1 MEGLGIFRVFFYFS
15 YVRIV
20 SILRKQGGDF
30 MQGTLPL
37 IKTKLIV
44 PNLQDQWIRRA
55 KFSKKMKAITE
66 KPLTIIQA
74 GAGYGKSTA
83 LAMFVKDENQTCCW
97 YTITSSDDD
106 ILPFLSYLTASIQTV
121 FPGFGHELS
130 SYTKKMDR
138 YIREE
143 ELSMLCSI
151 FINEILQIQTP
162 ITIILDDF
170 HAIEHSYHINV
181 WVEKL
186 LEHIPGNLHLVI
198 STRTRPG
205 WRILAKMKVK
215 NELNELSKADLIFG
229 KEEIELLLSDY
240 YQLEITEEQIDQLFD
255 ITEGWVIA
263 IGMIAQQIPHLQS
276 LDELLAEP
284 SKSLD
289 DLFQYLVY
297 EVFSKQP
304 PMIQQFLE
312 QTSIFEEIS
321 TDVCD
326 NVLGMNG
333 SIQML
338 QQLTAKNLFI
348 HQVGDH
354 QFRYHAL
361 FREFLE
367 DRLIIN
373 QPEQYKHL
381 MLSSARYFERKGL
394 WEEALYCYEKNGQY
408 DAAAAI
414 MNEQGMEL
422 LERGKLENLNERLL
436 KIPLQ
441 EKIRYCTLLF
451 LEGEVYRYRSLYKQ
465 AEASYDLAIQ
475 TADRL
480 GDMEWKSK
488 ALEGKAKIYLDTIQP
503 LKAERILAQA
513 IELREKALVHGSAE
527 ETGRLYRLLAEN
539 LINSG
544 QALKAEKWIERARAM
559 GVPIIDGNLEARLYL
574 RTGRFE
580 ESRRIL
586 TSVKEVHEP
595 VDKQLLPQSHRET
608 DLLLALIEAFTGNG
622 VHAKALSQSGIQQGI
637 KVQAP
642 FVEACGW
649 IRMGHAVQLIDQ
661 YDLQLAEKCYET
673 ALDIMGRLNM
683 ERGKAEPLMGLCILY
698 GSRREYER
706 AAEAGRKAL
715 LETEQVKDIWLSAWI
730 TLCMA
735 IAAIHNNKIQEAG
748 EDLRNAEELFRQ
760 CGDEYGKML
769 LSFWK
774 SFFLFTINDEQEFK
788 IAFTSFLKLMKS
800 GGYEFFL
807 KKRTTFGPRDLQVFA
822 PMLIEAVKKS
832 IVPSYAEKLLE
843 DMKLP
848 RLSAHPGYTLK
859 VQTLGQFRIWLG
871 DREVEERDWQRGK
884 AKELFQ
890 LFLTKRSQFLMKE
903 DIFQILWPEHEGKN
917 ADRDF
922 KVALNA
928 LNNVL
933 EPARKARSAPF
944 FIIREG
950 TGYGINPQAAL
961 DVDSQLFE
969 EWAEAGLEERNVEKS
984 IENLEKALFL
994 YNGDF
999 LPDRRYEDWC
1009 INERERLLVYFLRSA
1024 EKLAQLNVRRENY
1037 DSAILW
1043 CQKILQKDRT
1053 WEESYRLLMFCYYRK
1068 NNRPQA
1074 IKWYKKCCEVLEKE
1088 LGVTPL
1094 EPTRH
1099 MYEMI
1104 IEGNNQ

>member
-1 MEGLGIFRVFFYFS
+1 
-15 YVRIV
+15 
-20 SILRKQGGDF
+20 
-30 MQGTLPL
+30 MQGTVPL
-37 IKTKLIV
+37 IRTKLIV
-44 PNLQDQWIRRA
+44 PGLQEQWIRRA
-55 KFSKKMKAITE
+55 KLSKKMKAVTE

-83 LAMFVKDENQTCCW
+83 LAMHVKDHNQSCCW

-106 ILPFLSYLTASIQTV
+106 ILPFLSYLTASIQSL
-121 FPGFGHELS
+121 FPDFGQELIA
-130 SYTKKMDR
+130 YMKNMDR

-143 ELSMLCSI
+143 ELSMLSSL
-151 FINEILQIQTP
+151 FINETLKIPEQINV
-162 ITIILDDF
+162 ILDDF
-170 HAIEHSYHINV
+170 HVIEHSYHINV
-181 WVEKL
+181 WLEKL
-186 LEHIPGNLHLVI
+186 LDHMPGHLHVVI
-198 STRTRPG
+198 STRTKPG
-205 WRILAKMKVK
+205 WKVLTKMKAK
-215 NELNELSKADLIFG
+215 NELNEISKTDLIFG

-240 YQLEITEEQIDQLFD
+240 YQLAISDEQVDQLYNL
-255 ITEGWVIA
+255 TEGWVIA
-263 IGMIAQQIPHLQS
+263 IGMIGQQLPHLQS
-276 LDELLAEP
+276 LDNLLTEP
-284 SKSLD
+284 AKSLE

-326 NVLGMNG
+326 HILGMNS

-338 QQLTAKNLFI
+338 EQLTAKNLFI
-348 HQVGDH
+348 QKVGDC
-354 QFRYHAL
+354 QYRYHAL

-367 DRLIIN
+367 NRLITS
-373 QPEQYKHL
+373 QPVQYRGL
-381 MLSSARYFERKGL
+381 MMNSAHYFEKKGQ
-394 WEEALYCYEKNGQY
+394 WEEALYCYEKIGQFR
-408 DAAAAI
+408 AAAAI

-422 LERGKLENLNERLL
+422 LEMGKLENLQERLA
-436 KIPLQ
+436 KIPM
-441 EKIRYCTLLF
+441 EDKERYCSLLF
-451 LEGEVYRYRSLYKQ
+451 LEAEVYRYRSMYKQ
-465 AEASYDLAIQ
+465 AEACYEKAIQ
-475 TADRL
+475 TADSTASA
-480 GDMEWKSK
+480 EWKSK

-513 IELREKALVHGSAE
+513 IELREEAMLDGAAE
-527 ETGRLYRLLAEN
+527 DTGRLYRLLAEN

-544 QALKAEKWIERARAM
+544 QALKAEKWIERARSM
-559 GVPIIDGNLEARLYL
+559 GVHIEDGNLEARLYL

-580 ESRRIL
+580 EARRIL
-586 TSVKEVHEP
+586 TDVKAISALDERLH
-595 VDKQLLPQSHRET
+595 LPQSHRET

-622 VHAKALSQSGIQQGI
+622 LQAKVLAQSGIQHGI
-637 KVQAP
+637 DIQAP

-661 YDLQLAEKCYET
+661 YDLDLAEKCYET
-673 ALDIMGRLNM
+673 ALDIMGRLSI

-715 LETEQVKDIWLSAWI
+715 LETEQVKDVWLSALI
-730 TLCMA
+730 TLCLA
-735 IAAIHNNKIQEAG
+735 IAAFYNDRFSEAS
-748 EDLRNAEELFRQ
+748 ENLRKAEELISE
-760 CGDEYGKML
+760 CGDEYGRML
-769 LSFWK
+769 LAFW
-774 SFFLFTINDEQEFK
+774 
-788 IAFTSFLKLMKS
+788 TSFYYFSTNDGEGFKTAFSRFLRLMKT
-800 GGYEFFL
+800 GGFEFFI
-807 KKRTTFGPRDLQVFA
+807 KKRSTFGPRDMQVFA
-822 PMLIEAVKKS
+822 PMLIEAVKQS
-832 IVPSYAEKLLE
+832 NVPGYAEKLLE
-843 DMKLP
+843 DLRIPQLK
-848 RLSAHPGYTLK
+848 AHPGYTLR
-859 VQTLGQFRIWLG
+859 VQTLGQFRLWLG

-890 LFLTKRSQFLMKE
+890 LFLTKRNQSLMKE
-903 DIFQILWPEHEGKN
+903 DIFQILWPAHEGKN

-950 TGYGINPQAAL
+950 TGYGINPHAAIEL
-961 DVDSQLFE
+961 DSRLFE
-969 EWAEAGLEERNVEKS
+969 EWAEAGLEEKNTEKS
-984 IENLEKALFL
+984 MQELERALNL
-994 YNGDF
+994 YNGDY
-999 LPDRRYEDWC
+999 LPERRYEDWC
-1009 INERERLLVYFLRSA
+1009 INERERLLVFFLRSA

-1037 DSAILW
+1037 DSAIHW
-1043 CQKILQKDRT
+1043 CQKILLRDRT
-1053 WEESYRLLMFCYYRK
+1053 WEEAYRLLMFCYYRK

-1074 IKWYKKCCEVLEKE
+1074 IRWYKKCSVVLEEE

-1104 IEGNNQ
+1104 IEGNDH

>member
-1 MEGLGIFRVFFYFS
+1 
-15 YVRIV
+15 
-20 SILRKQGGDF
+20 

-44 PNLQDQWIRRA
+44 PNLQEQWIRRA
-55 KFSKKMKAITE
+55 NFSKKMKAITD

-83 LAMFVKDENQTCCW
+83 LAMFVKDESKRCCW
-97 YTITSSDDD
+97 YTISSSDDD
-106 ILPFLSYLTASIQTV
+106 ILPFLSYLIAAIRTI
-121 FPGFGHELS
+121 FPEFGNELS
-130 SYTKKMDR
+130 GYMRKMDR

-151 FINEILQIQTP
+151 FINETLQLEEP
-162 ITIILDDF
+162 VTIILDDF

-181 WVEKL
+181 WIEKL
-186 LEHIPGNLHLVI
+186 LEHIPSHLHLVI
-198 STRTRPG
+198 STRTKPG
-205 WRILAKMKVK
+205 WKILAKMKAK
-215 NELNELSKADLIFG
+215 DELNELSKNDLIFG
-229 KEEIELLLSDY
+229 KDEIELLLTDY
-240 YQLEITEEQIDQLFD
+240 YELEITGEQIEQLYN

-263 IGMIAQQIPHLQS
+263 VGMIAQQIPHLNS
-276 LDELLAEP
+276 LDDLFAEP

-289 DLFQYLVY
+289 DLFQYLVH

-304 PMIQQFLE
+304 LMIQQFLE
-312 QTSIFEEIS
+312 QTCIFEEIS

-333 SIQML
+333 SLQML

-367 DRLIIN
+367 DRLMLN
-373 QPEQYKHL
+373 QPENYRHL
-381 MLSSARYFERKGL
+381 MLASARYFEKKGQ
-394 WEEALYCYEKNGQY
+394 WEDALICYEKVGQY
-408 DAAAAI
+408 NAAAAI
-414 MNEQGMEL
+414 MDEQGMEL
-422 LERGKLENLNERLL
+422 LERGKLENLNERLS
-436 KIPLQ
+436 KIPLS
-441 EKIRYCTLLF
+441 EKLRYCTLLF
-451 LEGEVYRYRSLYKQ
+451 LEGEVYRFRSLYKQ
-465 AEASYDLAIQ
+465 AETSYDMTIQ
-475 TADRL
+475 TAERL

-513 IELREKALVHGSAE
+513 IELREKALPEGQEE

-544 QALKAEKWIERARAM
+544 QALKAEKWIERARSM
-559 GVPIIDGNLEARLYL
+559 GVPIEDGNLEARLYL

-580 ESRRIL
+580 ETRRIL
-586 TSVKEVHEP
+586 AAVKEMPAASH
-595 VDKQLLPQSHRET
+595 KQQLPQSHRET

-622 VHAKALSQSGIQQGI
+622 PQAKALSQSGIQHGI

-661 YDLQLAEKCYET
+661 YDLQLAENCYET
-673 ALDIMGRLNM
+673 ALEIMGRLSM
-683 ERGKAEPLMGLCILY
+683 ERGKAEPLMGLCLLY
-698 GSRREYER
+698 GSRKEYER
-706 AAEAGRKAL
+706 SAEAGRKAL
-715 LETEQVKDIWLSAWI
+715 LETERVKDTWLSALI
-730 TLCMA
+730 TLCMSISA
-735 IAAIHNNKIQEAG
+735 IYNCKWTEAG
-748 EDLRNAEELFRQ
+748 EDIRKAEELLNE
-760 CGDEYGKML
+760 CGDEYGKMVL
-769 LSFWK
+769 AFWK
-774 SFFLFTINDEQEFK
+774 SYLAFMTDEHEEFK
-788 IAFTSFLKLMKS
+788 TWFGVFLHLMKT

-822 PMLIEAVKKS
+822 PLLIEAVKQS
-832 IVPSYAEKLLE
+832 IKPSYAEKLLE

-848 RLSAHPGYTLK
+848 RISAHPGYTLK
-859 VQTLGQFRIWLG
+859 VQTLGQFRVWLG
-871 DREVEERDWQRGK
+871 DREVEDRDWQRGK

-890 LFLTKRSQFLMKE
+890 LFLTKRSQFLLKE
-903 DIFQILWPEHEGKN
+903 DIFQILWPEHEDKN

-933 EPARKARSAPF
+933 EPARKARSTPF

-961 DVDSQLFE
+961 ELDSYLFE
-969 EWAEAGLEERNVEKS
+969 QWAEAGLEERNFEKAVES
-984 IENLEKALFL
+984 LEKALFL

-999 LPDRRYEDWC
+999 MPERRYEDWC

-1024 EKLAQLNVRRENY
+1024 EKLAQMNVRIENY
-1037 DSAILW
+1037 DSAIHW

-1053 WEESYRLLMFCYYRK
+1053 WEEAYRLLMFCYYRK

-1074 IKWYKKCCEVLEKE
+1074 IKWYKKCCEVLEQE
-1088 LGVTPL
+1088 LGVSPL

-1099 MYEMI
+1099 MYDMI
-1104 IEGNNQ
+1104 IQGSNA

>member
-1 MEGLGIFRVFFYFS
+1 
-15 YVRIV
+15 
-20 SILRKQGGDF
+20 

-37 IKTKLIV
+37 IKTKLMV
-44 PNLQDQWIRRA
+44 PGLQEQWIRRA
-55 KFSKKMKAITE
+55 KFSKKMKAISE

-83 LAMFVKDENQTCCW
+83 LTMFVQDEKQMCCW

-106 ILPFLSYLTASIQTV
+106 ILPFLSYLTASIQTLH
-121 FPGFGHELS
+121 PDFGSELVT
-130 SYTKKMDR
+130 YMKKMDR

-143 ELSMLCSI
+143 ELGMLCSI
-151 FINEILQIQTP
+151 FINEILQIP
-162 ITIILDDF
+162 EPLTIILDDY

-181 WVEKL
+181 WLEKL
-186 LEHIPGNLHLVI
+186 LEHMPGQLHLVI

-205 WRILAKMKVK
+205 WKILAKLKAK
-215 NELNELSKADLIFG
+215 NELNELTKTDLIFG
-229 KEEIELLLSDY
+229 KDEIELLLSDF
-240 YQLEITEEQIDQLFD
+240 YQLAISDEQVDQLYH

-263 IGMIAQQIPHLQS
+263 IGMIAQQLPHLQS

-284 SKSLD
+284 AKSLE

-321 TDVCD
+321 PDVCD
-326 NVLGMNG
+326 HILGMNG

-338 QQLTAKNLFI
+338 QQLTSKNLFI
-348 HQVGDH
+348 HQVGDS

-367 DRLIIN
+367 NRLIHG
-373 QPEQYKHL
+373 QTGQYKNL
-381 MLSSARYFERKGL
+381 MLNCARFYEKRGQ
-394 WEEALYCYEKNGQY
+394 WEDALYCYEKIGQF

-414 MNEQGMEL
+414 MNEQGLEL
-422 LERGKLENLNERLL
+422 LEHGKLENLYERLT
-436 KIPLQ
+436 KIPLE
-441 EKIRYCTLLF
+441 EKKRYSSLLF
-451 LEGEVYRYRSLYKQ
+451 LEGEVYRYRSLYGQ
-465 AEASYDLAIQ
+465 AETSYDLAVQ
-475 TADRL
+475 TADRQ
-480 GDMEWKSK
+480 GDIHWKSK

-513 IELREKALVHGSAE
+513 IELREKAMLSGTE
-527 ETGRLYRLLAEN
+527 KETGRLYQLLAEN

-544 QALKAEKWIERARAM
+544 QALKAEKWMERAKSM
-559 GVPIIDGNLEARLYL
+559 GVHMEDGNLEARLYL

-580 ESRRIL
+580 EARRIL
-586 TSVKEVHEP
+586 TAMKEVDGGAGNEH
-595 VDKQLLPQSHRET
+595 LPQSHRET
-608 DLLLALIEAFTGNG
+608 DLLLALIEAFIGNG
-622 VHAKALSQSGIQQGI
+622 MQAKALSQSGIQHGI
-637 KVQAP
+637 KMQAP
-642 FVEACGW
+642 YVEACGW
-649 IRMGHAVQLIDQ
+649 IRMGHSVQLLGQ
-661 YDLQLAEKCYET
+661 YDWQLAEKCYET
-673 ALDIMGRLNM
+673 ALQIMGRLDM
-683 ERGKAEPLMGLCILY
+683 ERGKAEPLMGLCLLY
-698 GSRREYER
+698 GSRREFEK
-706 AAEAGRKAL
+706 AADAGRKAL
-715 LETEQVKDIWLSAWI
+715 LETERVKDIWLSALI

-735 IAAIHNNKIQEAG
+735 ISAIYNHKFAEAG
-748 EDLRNAEELFRQ
+748 EGLCKAEVLFSQ

-769 LSFWK
+769 MAFWE
-774 SFFLFTINDEQEFK
+774 SYYLFLLQDEQGFK
-788 IAFTSFLKLMKS
+788 AAFNRFLKQLKS
-800 GGYEFFL
+800 GDYEFFL

-822 PMLIEAVKKS
+822 PMLIEAVKKG

-843 DMKLP
+843 DLKLP
-848 RLSAHPGYTLK
+848 RLISHPGYTLK
-859 VQTLGQFRIWLG
+859 IQTLGHFRVWLG
-871 DREVEERDWQRGK
+871 DREVEDRDWQRGK

-890 LFLTKRSQFLMKE
+890 LFLTKRNQYLQKE
-903 DIFQILWPEHEGKN
+903 DLFQILWPMHEEKN

-933 EPARKARSAPF
+933 EPARKARAAPF

-950 TGYGINPQAAL
+950 AGYGLNPQAAVEL
-961 DVDSQLFE
+961 DSQLFE
-969 EWAEAGLEERNVEKS
+969 EWAEAGLDERNAEKS
-984 IENLEKALFL
+984 IEELGRALRL
-994 YNGDF
+994 YHGDY
-999 LPDRRYEDWC
+999 LPERRYEDWC

-1024 EKLAQLNVRRENY
+1024 EKLAQLSVRREDYN
-1037 DSAILW
+1037 SAIHW

-1053 WEESYRLLMFCYYRK
+1053 WEEAYRLLMFCYYRK
-1068 NNRPQA
+1068 NNRPQG
-1074 IKWYKKCCEVLEKE
+1074 IKWYKKCCEVLEEE

-1104 IEGNNQ
+1104 IEGQNQGV

>member
-1 MEGLGIFRVFFYFS
+1 
-15 YVRIV
+15 
-20 SILRKQGGDF
+20 

-44 PNLQDQWIRRA
+44 PTLQEQWIRRA

-97 YTITSSDDD
+97 YTISSSDDD

-121 FPGFGHELS
+121 FPAFGNELS
-130 SYTKKMDR
+130 SYIKNMDR

-151 FINEILQIQTP
+151 FINEILQIEEP
-162 ITIILDDF
+162 ITVILDDF
-170 HAIEHSYHINV
+170 HAIEHSYHINI
-181 WVEKL
+181 WIEKL
-186 LEHIPGNLHLVI
+186 LEHIPGHLHLVL
-198 STRTRPG
+198 STRTKPG
-205 WRILAKMKVK
+205 WKILAKMKVK
-215 NELNELSKADLIFG
+215 NELNELSKTDLVFG
-229 KEEIELLLSDY
+229 KDEIELLLSEY
-240 YQLEITEEQIDQLFD
+240 YELEITDDQIEHLYN

-263 IGMIAQQIPHLQS
+263 VGMIAQQIPHLQS
-276 LDELLAEP
+276 LDQLFTEP
-284 SKSLD
+284 SKSLE
-289 DLFQYLVY
+289 DLFHYLVH

-312 QTSIFEEIS
+312 QTCIFEEIS
-321 TDVCD
+321 PDVCD
-326 NVLGMNG
+326 SVLGLNG
-333 SIQML
+333 SLQML

-348 HQVGDH
+348 HQVGDN

-367 DRLIIN
+367 DRLMLS
-373 QPEQYKHL
+373 QPENYRRL
-381 MLSSARYFERKGL
+381 MLNSARYFEKNGQ
-394 WEEALYCYEKNGQY
+394 WEEALFCYEKIGQY

-414 MNEQGMEL
+414 MDEQGMQL
-422 LERGKLENLNERLL
+422 LERGKLKNLNERLS
-436 KIPLQ
+436 KIPQQ
-441 EKIRYCTLLF
+441 EKMRYCTLLF

-465 AEASYDLAIQ
+465 AETSYDLAIE
-475 TADRL
+475 TADKT

-513 IELREKALVHGSAE
+513 IELREKALPEGSAE
-527 ETGRLYRLLAEN
+527 ETGRLYRMLAEN

-544 QALKAEKWIERARAM
+544 QALKAERWIERARAI
-559 GVPIIDGNLEARLYL
+559 GVPIEDGNLEARLYL

-580 ESRRIL
+580 EMRRIL
-586 TSVKEVHEP
+586 ASVKEVHHS

-622 VHAKALSQSGIQQGI
+622 LQAKALSQSGIQHGI

-673 ALDIMGRLNM
+673 ALEIMGRLNM

-715 LETEQVKDIWLSAWI
+715 LETEQVKDTWLSSLI

-735 IAAIHNNKIQEAG
+735 IAAIHNNKFQEAR
-748 EDLRNAEELFRQ
+748 EELRKAEELFGQ
-760 CGDEYGKML
+760 CGDEFGKML

-774 SFFLFTINDEQEFK
+774 SFYFYMLKEEDGFK
-788 IAFTSFLKLMKS
+788 SAFTKFLKLMKS
-800 GGYEFFL
+800 GEYEFFI

-822 PMLIEAVKKS
+822 PMLIDAVKQS
-832 IVPSYAEKLLE
+832 LMPSYAEKLLE
-843 DMKLP
+843 DMNLP
-848 RLSAHPGYTLK
+848 RLSAHPGYSLK
-859 VQTLGQFRIWLG
+859 VQALGQFRVWLG
-871 DREVEERDWQRGK
+871 DREVEDRDWQRGK

-903 DIFQILWPEHEGKN
+903 DIFQILWPEHLEKN

-950 TGYGINPQAAL
+950 TGYGINPQAVL
-961 DVDSQLFE
+961 DLDSQLFE
-969 EWAEAGLEERNVEKS
+969 EWAEAGLEEINLEKS
-984 IENLEKALFL
+984 IEDLERALFL

-999 LPDRRYEDWC
+999 LPERRYEDWC

-1024 EKLAQLNVRRENY
+1024 EKLAQLNVRMENY
-1037 DSAILW
+1037 DSAIHW
-1043 CQKILQKDRT
+1043 CQKILHKDRT
-1053 WEESYRLLMFCYYRK
+1053 WEEAYRLLMFCYYRK

-1074 IKWYKKCCEVLEKE
+1074 IKWYKKCCEVLEQE

-1099 MYEMI
+1099 MYDMI
-1104 IEGNNQ
+1104 IQGNNV

>member
-1 MEGLGIFRVFFYFS
+1 
-15 YVRIV
+15 
-20 SILRKQGGDF
+20 

-44 PNLQDQWIRRA
+44 PTLQEQWIRRA

-97 YTITSSDDD
+97 YTISSSDDD

-121 FPGFGHELS
+121 FPAFGNELS
-130 SYTKKMDR
+130 SYIKNMDR

-151 FINEILQIQTP
+151 FINEILQIEEP
-162 ITIILDDF
+162 ITVILDDF
-170 HAIEHSYHINV
+170 HAIEHSYHINI
-181 WVEKL
+181 WIEKL
-186 LEHIPGNLHLVI
+186 LEHIPGHLHLVL
-198 STRTRPG
+198 STRTKPG
-205 WRILAKMKVK
+205 WKILAKMKVK
-215 NELNELSKADLIFG
+215 NELNELSKTDLVFG
-229 KEEIELLLSDY
+229 KDEIELLLSEY
-240 YQLEITEEQIDQLFD
+240 YELEITDDQIEHLYN

-263 IGMIAQQIPHLQS
+263 VGMIAQQIPHLQS
-276 LDELLAEP
+276 LNQLFTEP
-284 SKSLD
+284 SKSLE
-289 DLFQYLVY
+289 DLFHYLVH

-312 QTSIFEEIS
+312 QTCIFEEINP
-321 TDVCD
+321 DVCD
-326 NVLGMNG
+326 SVLGMNG
-333 SIQML
+333 SLQML

-348 HQVGDH
+348 HQVGDN

-367 DRLIIN
+367 DRLMLS
-373 QPEQYKHL
+373 QPENYRRL
-381 MLSSARYFERKGL
+381 MLNSARYFEKNGQ
-394 WEEALYCYEKNGQY
+394 WEEALFCYEKIGQY

-414 MNEQGMEL
+414 MDEQGMQL
-422 LERGKLENLNERLL
+422 LERGKLKNLNERLS
-436 KIPLQ
+436 KIPQQ
-441 EKIRYCTLLF
+441 EKMRYCTLLF

-465 AEASYDLAIQ
+465 AETSYDLAIE
-475 TADRL
+475 TADKT

-513 IELREKALVHGSAE
+513 IELREKALPEGSAE
-527 ETGRLYRLLAEN
+527 ETGRLYRMLAEN

-544 QALKAEKWIERARAM
+544 QALKAERWIERARAI
-559 GVPIIDGNLEARLYL
+559 GVPIEDGNLEARLYL

-580 ESRRIL
+580 EMRRIL
-586 TSVKEVHEP
+586 ASVKEVHHS

-622 VHAKALSQSGIQQGI
+622 LQAKALSQSGIQHGI

-673 ALDIMGRLNM
+673 ALEIMGRLNM

-715 LETEQVKDIWLSAWI
+715 LETEQVKDTWLSSLI

-735 IAAIHNNKIQEAG
+735 IAAIHNNKFQEAR
-748 EDLRNAEELFRQ
+748 EDLRKAEELFGQ
-760 CGDEYGKML
+760 CGDEFGKML

-774 SFFLFTINDEQEFK
+774 SFYFYMLKEEDGFK
-788 IAFTSFLKLMKS
+788 SAFTKFLKLMKS
-800 GGYEFFL
+800 GGYEFFI

-822 PMLIEAVKKS
+822 PMLIDAVKQS
-832 IVPSYAEKLLE
+832 LMPSYAEKLLE
-843 DMKLP
+843 DMNLP
-848 RLSAHPGYTLK
+848 RLSAHPGYSLK
-859 VQTLGQFRIWLG
+859 VQALGQFRVWLG
-871 DREVEERDWQRGK
+871 DREVEDRDWQRGK

-903 DIFQILWPEHEGKN
+903 DIFQILWPEHLEKN

-933 EPARKARSAPF
+933 EPGRKARSAPF

-950 TGYGINPQAAL
+950 TGYGINPQAVL
-961 DVDSQLFE
+961 DLDSQLFE
-969 EWAEAGLEERNVEKS
+969 EWAEAGLEEINIEKS
-984 IENLEKALFL
+984 IEDLERALFL

-999 LPDRRYEDWC
+999 LPERRYEDWC

-1024 EKLAQLNVRRENY
+1024 EKLAQLNVRMENY
-1037 DSAILW
+1037 DSAIHW
-1043 CQKILQKDRT
+1043 CQKILHKDRT
-1053 WEESYRLLMFCYYRK
+1053 WEEAYRLLMFCYYRK

-1074 IKWYKKCCEVLEKE
+1074 IKWYKKCCEVLEQE

-1099 MYEMI
+1099 MYDMI
-1104 IEGNNQ
+1104 IQGNNV

>member
-1 MEGLGIFRVFFYFS
+1 
-15 YVRIV
+15 
-20 SILRKQGGDF
+20 

-44 PNLQDQWIRRA
+44 PGLQEQWIRRA
-55 KFSKKMKAITE
+55 KLSKKMKAITE

-83 LAMFVKDENQTCCW
+83 LALHVKDQNQSCCW

-106 ILPFLSYLTASIQTV
+106 ILPFLSYLTASIQTL
-121 FPGFGHELS
+121 FPDFGHELIT
-130 SYTKKMDR
+130 YMKKMDR

-143 ELSMLCSI
+143 ELSMLSSL
-151 FINEILQIQTP
+151 FINETLQIP
-162 ITIILDDF
+162 EKIIVILDDF

-181 WVEKL
+181 WLEKL
-186 LEHIPGNLHLVI
+186 LEHMPEHLHLVI
-198 STRTRPG
+198 STRTKPG
-205 WRILAKMKVK
+205 WKVLAKLKAR
-215 NELNELSKADLIFG
+215 NELNEISKADLIFG
-229 KEEIELLLSDY
+229 KEEIELLLSDF
-240 YQLEITEEQIDQLFD
+240 YQIAISDDQIDQLYD

-263 IGMIAQQIPHLQS
+263 IGMIAQQLPHLQS

-284 SKSLD
+284 AKSLD

-312 QTSIFEEIS
+312 QTSIFEELS

-326 NVLGMNG
+326 HILGMNG

-338 QQLTAKNLFI
+338 EQLTAKNLFI
-348 HQVGDH
+348 QQIGGS

-367 DRLIIN
+367 NRLITS
-373 QPEQYKHL
+373 QPEQYKVL
-381 MLSSARYFERKGL
+381 MMNSGRYFEKKGQ
-394 WEEALYCYEKNGQY
+394 WEEALYCYEKIGQY
-408 DAAAAI
+408 PAAAAI
-414 MNEQGMEL
+414 MDEQGMEL
-422 LERGKLENLNERLL
+422 LEMGKLENLQERLA
-436 KIPLQ
+436 KIPM
-441 EKIRYCTLLF
+441 EDKKRYCSLLF

-465 AEASYDLAIQ
+465 AEACYEQAIQ
-475 TADRL
+475 TADRI
-480 GDMEWKSK
+480 GNAEWKSK

-513 IELREKALVHGSAE
+513 IELREAAMLDGAAE

-559 GVPIIDGNLEARLYL
+559 GVHIEDGNLEARLTL
-574 RTGRFE
+574 RTGRFV

-586 TSVKEVHEP
+586 TDVKAIDHLD
-595 VDKQLLPQSHRET
+595 DKLHLPQSHRET

-622 VHAKALSQSGIQQGI
+622 MQAKALSQSGIQYGI
-637 KVQAP
+637 DIQAP

-661 YDLQLAEKCYET
+661 YDLDLAEKCYET
-673 ALDIMGRLNM
+673 ALDIMGRLSI

-715 LETEQVKDIWLSAWI
+715 LETEQVKDIWLSALI
-730 TLCMA
+730 TLCLA
-735 IAAIHNNKIQEAG
+735 IASIYNDRLKEAS
-748 EDLRNAEELFRQ
+748 ENLSKAESLINQ
-760 CGDEYGKML
+760 CGDQYGSML
-769 LSFWK
+769 HAFWN
-774 SFFLFTINDEQEFK
+774 SYYYFSLNDAQGFK
-788 IAFTSFLKLMKS
+788 TAFASFLKLMKS

-822 PMLIEAVKKS
+822 PMLIEAVKQS
-832 IVPSYAEKLLE
+832 IMPGYAEKLLE
-843 DMKLP
+843 DLKIP
-848 RLSAHPGYTLK
+848 RLNAHPGYTLR
-859 VQTLGQFRIWLG
+859 VQTLGQFRLWLG
-871 DREVEERDWQRGK
+871 DREVEDKDWQRGK

-890 LFLTKRSQFLMKE
+890 LFLTKRNQFLMKE
-903 DIFQILWPEHEGKN
+903 DIFQILWPDHEGKN

-950 TGYGINPQAAL
+950 TGYGINPHAAIQL
-961 DVDSQLFE
+961 DSRIFE
-969 EWAEAGLEERNVEKS
+969 EWAEAGLEEKNTEKS
-984 IENLEKALFL
+984 MEELERALNL
-994 YNGDF
+994 YNGDY
-999 LPDRRYEDWC
+999 LPERRYEDWC
-1009 INERERLLVYFLRSA
+1009 LNERERLLVYFLRSA
-1024 EKLAQLNVRRENY
+1024 EKLAQLNVRHENY
-1037 DSAILW
+1037 DSAIHW
-1043 CQKILQKDRT
+1043 CQKILQRDRT
-1053 WEESYRLLMFCYYRK
+1053 WEEAYRLLMFCYYRK

-1074 IKWYKKCCEVLEKE
+1074 IRWYKKCSEVLEEE

-1094 EPTRH
+1094 EPTKH

-1104 IEGNNQ
+1104 IEGHNQ

>member
-1 MEGLGIFRVFFYFS
+1 
-15 YVRIV
+15 
-20 SILRKQGGDF
+20 

-37 IKTKLIV
+37 IKTKLMV
-44 PNLQDQWIRRA
+44 PGLQEQWIRRA
-55 KFSKKMKAITE
+55 EFSKKMKAITE

-83 LAMFVKDENQTCCW
+83 LAMHVQDLNQKCCW
-97 YTITSSDDD
+97 YTVTSSDDD
-106 ILPFLSYLTASIQTV
+106 ILPFLSYLTASIQTL
-121 FPGFGHELS
+121 FPDFGQELTT
-130 SYTKKMDR
+130 YMKKMDR

-143 ELSMLCSI
+143 ELSMLSSI
-151 FINEILQIQTP
+151 FINETLQFPGKI
-162 ITIILDDF
+162 IVILDDF

-181 WVEKL
+181 WMEKL
-186 LEHIPGNLHLVI
+186 LEYMPGNLHLVI
-198 STRTRPG
+198 STRTKPG
-205 WRILAKMKVK
+205 WKILAKMKAK
-215 NELNELSKADLIFG
+215 NELNEISKTDLIFG
-229 KEEIELLLSDY
+229 KEEIELLLTDY
-240 YQLEITEEQIDQLFD
+240 YQIAISEEQIDQMYN

-263 IGMIAQQIPHLQS
+263 VGMIAQQLPHLPR
-276 LDELLAEP
+276 LDNLLAEP
-284 SKSLD
+284 AKSLE

-304 PMIQQFLE
+304 PMIRQFLE

-326 NVLGMNG
+326 HILGMNG
-333 SIQML
+333 SLQMFE
-338 QQLTAKNLFI
+338 QLTAKNLFI
-348 HQVGDH
+348 HQVGEN

-367 DRLIIN
+367 NRLVKS
-373 QPEQYKHL
+373 QPEQYKYL
-381 MLSSARYFERKGL
+381 MQNSARYFEKNGQ
-394 WEEALYCYEKNGQY
+394 WEDALFCYEKNGQY
-408 DAAAAI
+408 DAVAAI

-422 LERGKLENLNERLL
+422 LEMGKLENLHERLAN
-436 KIPLQ
+436 IPL
-441 EKIRYCTLLF
+441 EDKKRYCSLLF
-451 LEGEVYRYRSLYKQ
+451 LEGEVFRYRSLYKQ
-465 AEASYDLAIQ
+465 AEACYELAIQ
-475 TADRL
+475 TAEKLEDL
-480 GDMEWKSK
+480 KWKSK

-513 IELREKALVHGSAE
+513 IELRENAMLDGTAE
-527 ETGRLYRLLAEN
+527 ETARLYRLLAEN

-544 QALKAEKWIERARAM
+544 QALKAEKWIERAKSM
-559 GVPIIDGNLEARLYL
+559 GLQIEDGNLEARLYL

-580 ESRRIL
+580 ETRRIL
-586 TSVKEVHEP
+586 TNVDRAE
-595 VDKQLLPQSHRET
+595 DKQHLPQSHRET

-622 VHAKALSQSGIQQGI
+622 MQAKALSQSGIQHGI
-637 KVQAP
+637 NIQAP

-661 YDLQLAEKCYET
+661 YDLELAEKCYET
-673 ALDIMGRLNM
+673 ALDIMGRISI

-698 GSRREYER
+698 GSRQEYER
-706 AAEAGRKAL
+706 AAEAGRRAL
-715 LETEQVKDIWLSAWI
+715 LETERVKDTWLSALI

-735 IAAIHNNKIQEAG
+735 IAAIYNGRTGEAG
-748 EDLRNAEELFRQ
+748 ENLRKADELFRQ
-760 CGDEYGKML
+760 CGDEYGRML
-769 LSFWK
+769 LSFWE
-774 SFFLFTINDEQEFK
+774 SYHFYVVNDEKEFK
-788 IAFTSFLKLMKS
+788 VSFSNFLKVMKS

-832 IVPSYAEKLLE
+832 IAPSYAEKLME
-843 DMKLP
+843 DLKLP
-848 RLSAHPGYTLK
+848 RLTAHPGYTLR
-859 VQTLGQFRIWLG
+859 VQTLGHFRLWLG
-871 DREVEERDWQRGK
+871 NREVEDKEWQRGK

-890 LFLTKRSQFLMKE
+890 LFLTKRGQFLMKE
-903 DIFQILWPEHEGKN
+903 DIFQILWPTHQGKN

-933 EPARKARSAPF
+933 EPSRKARSVPF

-950 TGYGINPQAAL
+950 TGYGINPHAAVEL
-961 DVDSQLFE
+961 DSHLFQD
-969 EWAEAGLEERNVEKS
+969 WAEAGLEENNVEKS
-984 IENLEKALFL
+984 IEELERALHL
-994 YNGDF
+994 YNGDY
-999 LPDRRYEDWC
+999 LPERRYEDWC

-1024 EKLAQLNVRRENY
+1024 EKLAQLNVRKENY
-1037 DSAILW
+1037 DSAIHW
-1043 CQKILQKDRT
+1043 CQKILNKDRT
-1053 WEESYRLLMFCYYRK
+1053 WEEAYRLLMFCYYRK

-1074 IKWYKKCCEVLEKE
+1074 IRWYKKCSEVLEEE

-1104 IEGNNQ
+1104 IEGNN

>member
-1 MEGLGIFRVFFYFS
+1 MH
-15 YVRIV
+15 
-20 SILRKQGGDF
+20 
-30 MQGTLPL
+30 GTLPL

-44 PNLQDQWIRRA
+44 PALQEQWIRRA

-83 LAMFVKDENQTCCW
+83 LAMFVQDEDQTCCW
-97 YTITSSDDD
+97 YTISSSDDD

-121 FPGFGHELS
+121 FPYFGNELTD
-130 SYTKKMDR
+130 YIKKVDR
-138 YIREE
+138 YIRDE
-143 ELSMLCSI
+143 ELSMLCTI
-151 FINEILQIQTP
+151 FINEILKIEVP
-162 ITIILDDF
+162 ITVILDDF

-181 WVEKL
+181 WIEKL
-186 LEHIPGNLHLVI
+186 LEHIPGHLHLVL

-205 WRILAKMKVK
+205 WRILAKMKAR
-215 NELNELSKADLIFG
+215 NQLNELSKADLVFG
-229 KEEIELLLSDY
+229 KDEIELLLSDY
-240 YQLEITEEQIDQLFD
+240 YEIEITEEQIEHLYK

-263 IGMIAQQIPHLQS
+263 VGMIAQQIPHMQS
-276 LDELLAEP
+276 LDELFAES
-284 SKSLD
+284 SKSLE
-289 DLFQYLVY
+289 DLFQYLVH

-312 QTSIFEEIS
+312 QTCIFEEIS

-333 SIQML
+333 SLQML

-348 HQVGDH
+348 HQIGDN

-367 DRLIIN
+367 DRLLVN
-373 QPEQYKHL
+373 QPENYRRL
-381 MLSSARYFERKGL
+381 MLNSARYFEKNGQ
-394 WEEALYCYEKNGQY
+394 WEEALFCYEKIGQY

-414 MNEQGMEL
+414 MDEQGMEL
-422 LERGKLENLNERLL
+422 LERGKLENLNERLT

-441 EKIRYCTLLF
+441 EKMRYCTLLF
-451 LEGEVYRYRSLYKQ
+451 LEGEIYRYRSLYSQ
-465 AEASYDLAIQ
+465 AETSYDLAIQ

-513 IELREKALVHGSAE
+513 IDLREKALPEGSEA

-544 QALKAEKWIERARAM
+544 QALKAEKWMERARAM
-559 GVPIIDGNLEARLYL
+559 GVPIEDGNLEARLYL

-580 ESRRIL
+580 DTRRVL
-586 TSVKEVHEP
+586 MPVKDVHTST
-595 VDKQLLPQSHRET
+595 DKQQLPQSHRET

-622 VHAKALSQSGIQQGI
+622 LQAKALSQSGIQQGI
-637 KVQAP
+637 KSQAP

-661 YDLQLAEKCYET
+661 YDLQLAERCYET
-673 ALDIMGRLNM
+673 ALEIMGRLNM

-715 LETEQVKDIWLSAWI
+715 LETEQVKDMWLSALI

-735 IAAIHNNKIQEAG
+735 IAAISNSKFEEAK
-748 EDLRNAEELFRQ
+748 EDLRKAEELINQ

-769 LSFWK
+769 LAFWHSYYFYTLKDENGFKTSF
-774 SFFLFTINDEQEFK
+774 SR
-788 IAFTSFLKLMKS
+788 FLKLMKS

-822 PMLIEAVKKS
+822 PLLIDAVKQS
-832 IVPSYAEKLLE
+832 IVPAYAEKLLE

-859 VQTLGQFRIWLG
+859 VQTLGQFRVFLG
-871 DREVEERDWQRGK
+871 DREVEDRDWQRGK

-903 DIFQILWPEHEGKN
+903 DIFQILWPDHLEKN

-933 EPARKARSAPF
+933 EPLRKARSAPF

-950 TGYGINPQAAL
+950 TGYGLNPQAAL
-961 DVDSQLFE
+961 DLDSRLFE
-969 EWAEAGLEERNVEKS
+969 ESAEAGLEEVNIEKS
-984 IENLEKALFL
+984 IENLERALFL

-999 LPDRRYEDWC
+999 LPERRYEDWC

-1037 DSAILW
+1037 DSAIHW
-1043 CQKILQKDRT
+1043 CQKILHKDRT
-1053 WEESYRLLMFCYYRK
+1053 WEEAYRLLMFCYYRK

-1074 IKWYKKCCEVLEKE
+1074 IKWYKKCCEVLEQE
-1088 LGVTPL
+1088 LGVAPL

-1099 MYEMI
+1099 MYDMI
-1104 IEGNNQ
+1104 IQGNNA